1 MCTDDAIRSGA
12 PAPATPARPRRAS
25 TPGTFVLGLVGPA
38 GGGKSTVAR
47 ALARDGATVVEAD
60 RLGHEVTDRDP
71 AVRAAL
77 IAEYG
82 PEVYRAD
89 GRLDREQVAARVFQ
103 DPAALARLNQLVHP
117 RILDRLRD
125 AVRRFHGT
133 GASGAGALLVIDAAL
148 LLDWGFD
155 QECDAVLAV
164 VAPREQSIARLVR
177 ARGWSEAQ
185 ASERLAVARSNDSFA
200 GLADETILNDG
211 REEAAVAAA
220 RAAVARL
227 MARRAAAR

>member
-12 PAPATPARPRRAS
+12 PAPATRARPRRAS

-47 ALARDGATVVEAD
+47 ALASDGATVVEAD
-60 RLGHEVTDRDP
+60 RLGHEVTDHDP
-71 AVRAAL
+71 VVRAAL
-77 IAEYG
+77 IAEHG
-82 PEVYRAD
+82 PEIYRAD
-89 GRLDREQVAARVFQ
+89 GRLDREKLAARVFT

-125 AVRRFHGT
+125 AVRGFD
-133 GASGAGALLVIDAAL
+133 GAGAPGSRSLLVLDAAL

-164 VAPREQSIARLVR
+164 VSPREQSIARLVR
-177 ARGWSEAQ
+177 SRGWSEAQ
-185 ASERLAVARSNDSFA
+185 ARERLAVARSNDNFA
-200 GLADETILNDG
+200 ALADETIMNDG
-211 REEAAVAAA
+211 REEAAVATA

-227 MARRAAAR
+227 MSRRAAAR

>member
-12 PAPATPARPRRAS
+12 PAPATRARPRRAS

-47 ALARDGATVVEAD
+47 ALASDGATVVEAD
-60 RLGHEVTDRDP
+60 RLGHEVTDHDP
-71 AVRAAL
+71 VVRAAL
-77 IAEYG
+77 IAEHG
-82 PEVYRAD
+82 PEIYRAD
-89 GRLDREQVAARVFQ
+89 GRLDREKLAARVFT

-125 AVRRFHGT
+125 AVRGFD
-133 GASGAGALLVIDAAL
+133 GAGAPGSRSLLVLDAAL

-164 VAPREQSIARLVR
+164 VSPREQSIARLVR
-177 ARGWSEAQ
+177 SRGWSEAQ
-185 ASERLAVARSNDSFA
+185 ARERLAVARSNDNFA
-200 GLADETILNDG
+200 ALADETIMNDG

-227 MARRAAAR
+227 MSRRAAAR

>member
-12 PAPATPARPRRAS
+12 PAPATRARPRRAS

-47 ALARDGATVVEAD
+47 ALASDGATVVEAD
-60 RLGHEVTDRDP
+60 RLGHEVTDHDP
-71 AVRAAL
+71 VVRAAL
-77 IAEYG
+77 IAEHG
-82 PEVYRAD
+82 PEIYRAD
-89 GRLDREQVAARVFQ
+89 GRLDREKLAARVFT

-125 AVRRFHGT
+125 AVRGFD
-133 GASGAGALLVIDAAL
+133 GAGAPGSRSLLVLDAAL

-164 VAPREQSIARLVR
+164 VSPREQSIARLVR
-177 ARGWSEAQ
+177 SRGWSEAQ
-185 ASERLAVARSNDSFA
+185 ARERLAVARSNDNFA
-200 GLADETILNDG
+200 ALADETIMNDG

-227 MARRAAAR
+227 MSRRTAAR

>member
-12 PAPATPARPRRAS
+12 PAPATRARPRRAS

-47 ALARDGATVVEAD
+47 ALASDGATVVEAD
-60 RLGHEVTDRDP
+60 RLGHEVTDHDP
-71 AVRAAL
+71 VVRAAL
-77 IAEYG
+77 IAEHG
-82 PEVYRAD
+82 PEIYRAD
-89 GRLDREQVAARVFQ
+89 GRLDREKLAARVFT

-125 AVRRFHGT
+125 AIRGFD
-133 GASGAGALLVIDAAL
+133 GAGAPGSRSLLVLDAAL

-164 VAPREQSIARLVR
+164 VSPREQSIARLVR
-177 ARGWSEAQ
+177 SRGWSEAQ
-185 ASERLAVARSNDSFA
+185 ARERLAVARSNDNFA
-200 GLADETILNDG
+200 ALADETIMNDG
-211 REEAAVAAA
+211 REEAAVATA

-227 MARRAAAR
+227 MSRRTAAR